1 MKTKFWTVYVALIS
15 TSLLAQQDTN
25 SPPAATAETP
35 AASPAAAAPATTEP
49 TNAPAPAMAPETSAA
64 APTNAPTA
72 GAPKPKAKHKKK
84 PAPHPSELKTIPLVA
99 GPAVVAANRVNVRG
113 KAGLKGEVIGR
124 MTNGEPVTVIEEIH
138 LKKSELDEPSAWAKI
153 SLPDK
158 LHPWVKASYIDTSS
172 QTVKPKTLNPRGGP
186 GENYSVLGTLKR
198 GDTVKEVTIKDGWM
212 QIEAANA
219 FAFMAAQ
226 YLTQDPVAL
235 AAAAGLSNPTNTE
248 MIADNEMATEAGTNP
263 PDMSA
268 MAASGTNETGS
279 AANTITEPP
288 PPRIVEREG
297 YVRGATSIQAPTA
310 YELISPDTHRI
321 VDYLYSKDNEVDLS
335 RYKGMHII
343 VTGVEG
349 MDERW
354 KSTPLIT
361 VQRIQVIE

>member
-1 MKTKFWTVYVALIS
+1 MKTKFWTVCVALIS
-15 TSLLAQQDTN
+15 TSLLAQQDSNAPAAAPADT
-25 SPPAATAETP
+25 SAAPAATAP
-35 AASPAAAAPATTEP
+35 STTEP
-49 TNAPAPAMAPETSAA
+49 TNAPAPAMAPETPAA
-64 APTNAPTA
+64 SNAPA
-72 GAPKPKAKHKKK
+72 AEAPKPKAKHKKK
-84 PAPHPSELKTIPLVA
+84 PAAHPSELKTIPLVA

-113 KAGLKGEVIGR
+113 QAGLKGEIIGR
-124 MTNGEPVTVIEEIH
+124 MTNGEPVTVVEEIH
-138 LKKSELDEPSAWAKI
+138 LKNSKEDEPSAWAKI
-153 SLPDK
+153 ALPDK

-172 QTVKPKTLNPRGGP
+172 ETVKPKTLNMRGGP
-186 GENYSVLGTLKR
+186 GENYSVIGTLKR
-198 GDTVKEVTIKDGWM
+198 GTMVKEVTTKDGWM
-212 QIEAANA
+212 QIETANA

-248 MIADNEMATEAGTNP
+248 TIAENDMATEAGTNA
-263 PDMSA
+263 PDMTA
-268 MAASGTNETGS
+268 MTSNGTNDQAS
-279 AANTITEPP
+279 ATNTIVEPP
-288 PPRIVEREG
+288 APRIVEREG

-343 VTGVEG
+343 VTGIEG

-354 KSTPLIT
+354 KSTPVIT